1 MTGDLLVTSSARADE
16 VPAGYS
22 VHDLPGRRLNGGLA
36 EQDGGG
42 RVAERDETV
51 LAGHPPDPAGEP
63 RVGQRAD
70 HALGYAAGA
79 PGLVGDQDP
88 AGGGRLAEQ
97 VLARQR
103 GPAAQVQDAPA
114 YSARRQPPARPQ
126 AHPQPVA
133 ERDDRQVGPAAVP
146 PGPADRAVLDQ
157 TVPGGQPGQPAA
169 LAGGQQG

>member
-88 AGGGRLAEQ
+88 AGGGRLAGQ
-97 VLARQR
+97 ARATR
-103 GPAAQVQDAPA
+103 SPPP
-114 YSARRQPPARPQ
+114 PPARP
-126 AHPQPVA
+126 
-133 ERDDRQVGPAAVP
+133 PA
-146 PGPADRAVLDQ
+146 GSS
-157 TVPGGQPGQPAA
+157 AA
-169 LAGGQQG
+169 RCRT